1 MDKIV
6 RAMTRDGWVKIAAV
20 NGRGMVQRA
29 KDIHNTTPTATAAL
43 GRLLCAASLL
53 GNMMKEEN
61 AALTMRMDGGGPLEG
76 ILAVSDST
84 GNVRGYVGNPGCDLP
99 LRGDGHLNVGGAV
112 GTDGLLTVIR
122 DIGLREPYIGST
134 EIVTG
139 EIGDDVAK
147 YMTESEQIPAAVG
160 LGVLVERDLSVAQA
174 GGFIVQLLPGA
185 PDGVIEALED
195 NIFWMDS
202 VTMQLMDGGE
212 QGAEELI
219 KNVLKGM
226 DYDLV
231 EETAVEYRCNCS
243 RERVENVLTT
253 ISADELQD
261 MITAGED
268 ISVTCQFCDAVY
280 SFSPAQLGDILDK
293 KNAPEEA

>member
-1 MDKIV
+1 MGKIV
-6 RAMTRDGWVKIAAV
+6 RAMTCDGWVKIAAV
-20 NGRGMVQRA
+20 NGRDMVQRA
-29 KDIHNTTPTATAAL
+29 KDIHHTTPTATAAL

-61 AALTMRMDGGGPLEG
+61 GALTMRMDGGGPLEG
-76 ILAVSDST
+76 VLAVSDST
-84 GNVRGYVGNPGCDLP
+84 GNVRGYVGNPNVDLP
-99 LRGDGHLNVGGAV
+99 LKGDGHLNVGGAV

-122 DIGLREPYIGST
+122 DIGLRDPYVGST
-134 EIVTG
+134 EIISG
-139 EIGDDVAK
+139 EIGDDVAA

-160 LGVLVERDLSVAQA
+160 LGVLVETDLSVSQA

-185 PDGVIEALED
+185 PEGIIEKLED

-219 KNVLKGM
+219 KNVLKDM
-226 DYDLV
+226 EYNIV
-231 EETAVEYRCNCS
+231 EETPVEYRCNCS

-261 MITAGED
+261 MVYAGED
-268 ISVTCQFCDAVY
+268 VSVSCQFCDAVY
-280 SFSPAQLGDILDK
+280 TFTPANLGEILGR
-293 KNAPEEA
+293 KNGSQE

>member
-1 MDKIV
+1 MGRIV

-20 NGRGMVQRA
+20 DGRDMVQRA

-53 GNMMKEEN
+53 GNMMKEED
-61 AALTMRMDGGGPLEG
+61 AALTMRIDGGGPIEG
-76 ILAVSDST
+76 VLAVSDST
-84 GNVRGYVGNPGCDLP
+84 GNVRGYVGNPYVDLP

-134 EIVTG
+134 EIISG
-139 EIGDDVAK
+139 EIGEDVAA

-160 LGVLVERDLSVAQA
+160 LGVLVETDLSVAQA

-185 PDGVIEALED
+185 PDGIIEKLED

-212 QGAEELI
+212 KCAEELI
-219 KNVLKGM
+219 KNVLKDM
-226 DYDLV
+226 EYDLV

-253 ISADELQD
+253 ISAGELQE
-261 MITAGED
+261 MIAEGKD
-268 ISVTCQFCDAVY
+268 ISVSCQFCDAVY
-280 SFSPAQLGDILDK
+280 KFTPADLGEILGRK
-293 KNAPEEA
+293 TNVEE

>member
-1 MDKIV
+1 MGRIV
-6 RAMTRDGWVKIAAV
+6 RAMTKDGWVKIASV
-20 NGRGMVQRA
+20 DGRDMVQRA
-29 KDIHNTTPTATAAL
+29 KDIHNTSPTATAAL

-61 AALTMRMDGGGPLEG
+61 GALTMRIDGGGPIEG
-76 ILAVSDST
+76 VLAVSDST
-84 GNVRGYVGNPGCDLP
+84 GNVRGYVGNPYVDLP

-122 DIGLREPYIGST
+122 DIGLRDPYIGST
-134 EIVTG
+134 EIISG
-139 EIGDDVAK
+139 EIGEDVAA

-160 LGVLVERDLSVAQA
+160 LGVLVETDLSVAQA

-185 PDGVIEALED
+185 PDGIIEKLED

-202 VTMQLMDGGE
+202 VTMQLMDGGDK
-212 QGAEELI
+212 GAEELI
-219 KNVLKGM
+219 KNVLKDM
-226 DYDLV
+226 DYEIV

-243 RERVENVLTT
+243 RERVENVLST
-253 ISADELQD
+253 IGTNDLQE
-261 MITAGED
+261 MIAEGED

-280 SFSPAQLGDILDK
+280 TFTPADLGEILGR
-293 KNAPEEA
+293 KNAEE